1 MYFMKWCIFDVVCTA
16 FNPYVTYT
24 VEWVLNN
31 NLIWLLLLFVWAWLC
46 LLLIVLYIEL
56 WASFWLVFWRRLGL
70 VVFAI
75 DCIVHRTVSELLTCL
90 LTTCFSPWCGINCER
105 VIGPEMTLWGWRDV
119 KTTTRSPENVFE
131 YDCIDFCWM
140 FLNMIVLTSAGYF
153 WIWLYWLL
161 LGLVRPEVDRT
172 LKSKSN
178 YQLCVCLICII
189 T

>member
-1 MYFMKWCIFDVVCTA
+1 MVHIRCCMHCVQPLCDLHGWMGIKQQ
-16 FNPYVTYT
+16 
-24 VEWVLNN
+24 LN
-31 NLIWLLLLFVWAWLC
+31 LTSS
-46 LLLIVLYIEL
+46 
-56 WASFWLVFWRRLGL
+56 SFRLGL